1 MQRRNHHL
9 SAPCPPLEAVCVCH
23 FAVEYIPGAVP
34 PRASS
39 GSVLYLS
46 PSLLLLKLAS
56 QGLYPGTVVAIE
68 LTQRL
73 AWRGGRETKASVE
86 EDG

>member
-1 MQRRNHHL
+1 MRGSVFIKWFDIL
-9 SAPCPPLEAVCVCH
+9 YVPA
-23 FAVEYIPGAVP
+23 AVP
-34 PRASS
+34 PQSSS

-56 QGLYPGTVVAIE
+56 QGLYPGTVVGIE

-73 AWRGGRETKASVE
+73 ARAREQKANVGGK
-86 EDG
+86 